1 MIKILQNISDK
12 KSNNTANVT
21 NIPITDPA
29 KIYQNVNKTKPLV
42 YYAHGY
48 TSGPSDESVQTII
61 EAHLKRGSDNI
72 FIIDW
77 SKLASGEY
85 NVVLGRIKSISK
97 IIARSFDEVV
107 KLGLNIEKFH
117 FVGHSMGAQIAGF
130 VGKYSDNSIPRIT
143 GLDPALPGFYHTGF
157 GHIDKDSARFVDI
170 IHTDGGHYGVMSDTG
185 TVDFYAN
192 GGHRPQP
199 GCESLDQLVP
209 PNDFCSHRKAW
220 KYYAQTV
227 NNNTIFTATECSR
240 HDLYKSGSCDLNK
253 KVPCGYATP
262 TDIKFSNTAN
272 VVDISFTDPAKIY
285 QHVDKTKPLI
295 YYAHGY
301 IGHPSDK
308 SVQTIIEAYLK
319 RGSDNIFIVDWSKLA
334 SGDYNVVLGRIKDVS
349 KIIARSLD
357 EVVKLGLD
365 IEKFHFIGHSM
376 GAQIAG
382 FVGKYSNN
390 LIPRITGLDPAFPGF
405 YNQGIGHIDKNSAR
419 FVDII
424 HTDAGDYGAPSN
436 TGTVDFYANGG
447 HNPQPGCGP
456 PRLSLEPSDSCSH
469 EKAPAYYAQTIN
481 NNKIFT
487 ATKCFSYG
495 LYKLGL
501 CNLNKKVPVGYA
513 TPTDM

>member
-1 MIKILQNISDK
+1 MISKLEFFLNIIIIYGVLLIGVKSAGETKSNDQDSSEYIRQVNPEYADKIQIK
-12 KSNNTANVT
+12 VYTGKSNNTANVT

-209 PNDFCSHRKAW
+209 PN
-220 KYYAQTV
+220 
-227 NNNTIFTATECSR
+227 
-240 HDLYKSGSCDLNK
+240 
-253 KVPCGYATP
+253 
-262 TDIKFSNTAN
+262 
-272 VVDISFTDPAKIY
+272 
-285 QHVDKTKPLI
+285 
-295 YYAHGY
+295 
-301 IGHPSDK
+301 
-308 SVQTIIEAYLK
+308 AYLK

-513 TPTDM
+513 TPTDIAGSYYFKTV